1 MTTQAHSSDDFTR
14 SRLMWLD
21 QVFDDAALTS
31 VARDAAYRISR
42 YFNRKGFSG
51 SGKLNAWPSYETLA
65 KEAGCS
71 PKTIQRAILLLKERG
86 HLLTNGKGGRS
97 VSLTYLAVFITRHE
111 PTDSIYHTGQ
121 TGMQKGGQECPR
133 LAEKV
138 DTEVSKG
145 GHLSAQ
151 KVDTR
156 VLQTSLNKSL
166 NKSLSA
172 IREKDPAYEAFKAGW
187 SLAVFEA
194 LSKGPAPLPRPGTTL
209 LRNLIEV
216 EKRPALVMDHQ
227 AKHGWPEVN
236 RMFDEPKALEPA
248 MLAPAV
254 RALVCEMEAVIA
266 GSALWADWQREFEAR
281 GWPFPKQAKAMAFPN
296 GGPRGLDAF
305 INALNA
311 RQAGSGNVL
320 AMIARAG

>member
-1 MTTQAHSSDDFTR
+1 MTIQAPSSDDFTR
-14 SRLMWLD
+14 SRMMWLD
-21 QVFDDAALTS
+21 QVFDDPALTPA
-31 VARDAAYRISR
+31 ARDAAFRISR

-51 SGKLNAWPSYETLA
+51 SGNLNAWPSYETLA

-71 PKTIQRAILLLKERG
+71 SKTIQRAIMLLKEQG
-86 HLLTNGKGGRS
+86 HLLTKGKGGRS
-97 VSLTYLAVFITRHE
+97 VSLTYFAVFITSHKA
-111 PTDSIYHTGQ
+111 TQSIDQTGQ
-121 TGMQKGGQECPR
+121 ISTPKGGQDCPR

-145 GHLSAQ
+145 GHLSVE
-151 KVDTR
+151 KVDTS

-172 IREKDPAYEAFKAGW
+172 IRESDPAFDAFKAGW

-194 LSKGPAPLPRPGTTL
+194 LAKGPATLPRPGTAL
-209 LRNLIEV
+209 LRTLIEV
-216 EKRPALVMDHQ
+216 EKRPTLVMDHQ

-248 MLAPAV
+248 SLAPAV
-254 RALVCEMEAVIA
+254 RALVCEMEAVIE
-266 GSALWADWQREFEAR
+266 GSALWSDWQREFEAR
-281 GWPFPKQAKAMAFPN
+281 GWPFPKQAKAMAFPS

-305 INALNA
+305 ITALNA
-311 RQAGSGNVL
+311 RQSGSGNVL